1 MLIAYLGEACD
12 VRMLSGDD
20 QAAYTVARRAAGIR
34 VSGDYV
40 TRPVRLGT
48 AASDLV
54 VLHQML
60 NWAATVR
67 VKGVR
72 LLDGNPLAGIRRG
85 REQNPRRPI
94 ASYERFTRHA
104 LGDAGA
110 LCGGAKRS
118 GSLALDRGWRDS
130 RSWSAA
136 CGTLTV
142 ERGRRRASIFRSRR
156 SRQPVAR
163 RTRKLCSPA
172 TSSHGLDVWTAEAEP
187 QVDWSWALGPNVADY
202 PASIFQISTR
212 HRQRPSSCRQITT
225 YFAAADCP
233 PASVS
238 VARPIS

>member
-1 MLIAYLGEACD
+1 MRCPHAFGRRPSGVHGGAPRSWHSRLRRLRDATRATRYGS
-12 VRMLSGDD
+12 VGLS
-20 QAAYTVARRAAGIR
+20 
-34 VSGDYV
+34 
-40 TRPVRLGT
+40 RL
-48 AASDLV
+48 ASDVEL
-54 VLHQML
+54 
-60 NWAATVR
+60 
-67 VKGVR
+67 GG
-72 LLDGNPLAGIRRG
+72 DGPGEG
-85 REQNPRRPI
+85 RPAPRRKP
-94 ASYERFTRHA
+94 ACGDSARERTEPETTDRKLRAIHRHA

-118 GSLALDRGWRDS
+118 GSLALDRKRRDS